1 MQVEIAS
8 KLSFN
13 RKTMIRAYV
22 EYYRK
27 SLDILDST
35 TTNVREGFNQYVAD
49 KFYVK
54 NRSYGTLEIILVQF
68 RFRSRKQTDL
78 AKDLKVSSNLMSE
91 YMRKVEREVGKPRK
105 VMVSVQGIWWV
116 GWGLSLIHI

>member
-1 MQVEIAS
+1 MFFYAHHQVEIAS

-35 TTNVREGFNQYVAD
+35 TSSVREGFNQYVTD

-105 VMVSVQGIWWV
+105 VMVSA
-116 GWGLSLIHI
+116 